1 MSRAVHLSHLATLHC
16 HQQFEALYPEGMCPG
31 WSIVVKGETSSSTS
45 MFEINLLCDPGDQIA
60 LHFNPHF
67 SSSRIICNSFLTN
80 CWGKEE
86 IINTFPFEA
95 MEPFQVE
102 IYSDQDYFHI
112 FINENKILQ
121 YKHRQKQ
128 LSSITKLQILND
140 IAISSVEITKR
151 DLY

>member
-1 MSRAVHLSHLATLHC
+1 
-16 HQQFEALYPEGMCPG
+16 QFEALYPEGMCPG
-31 WSIVVKGETSSSTS
+31 WSIVVKGETSSRTSILNFELSLIPTITKQKLNYSLLLPKEGMSTVCGS
-45 MFEINLLCDPGDQIA
+45 SGTMYRPIPGHSLTRWQQGPVGMCSHIMNLTQSL
-60 LHFNPHF
+60 
-67 SSSRIICNSFLTN
+67 
-80 CWGKEE
+80 
-86 IINTFPFEA
+86 
-95 MEPFQVE
+95 FQVE

-151 DLY
+151 GL